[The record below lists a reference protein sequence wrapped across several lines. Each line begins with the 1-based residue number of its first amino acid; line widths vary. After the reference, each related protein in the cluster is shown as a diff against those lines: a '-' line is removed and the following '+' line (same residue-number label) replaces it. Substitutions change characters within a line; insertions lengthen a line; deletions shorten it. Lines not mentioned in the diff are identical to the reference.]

1 MMHGGIHLLRLANK
15 HLLDELNLR
24 QLFVIQSYLKK
35 QFCPFCLNLKNQ
47 NQSKIAEIR
56 RQETLLS
63 KRQIYEKIFFFQIL
77 WPSHNFLTLLPLPV
91 LNAHRHLGL
100 KIP

>member
-15 HLLDELNLR
+15 HFLGEPNLR
-24 QLFVIQSYLKK
+24 QIYPIK
-35 QFCPFCLNLKNQ
+35 QFGPCCPNLKNQ

-56 RQETLLS
+56 RPETLLS
-63 KRQIYEKIFFFQIL
+63 KRQIYENIFFKIL
-77 WPSHNFLTLLPLPV
+77 WPSHSFLPLLPLPV
-91 LNAHRHLGL
+91 LNAHRPLGL